1 VLNKISIAVIYL
13 VILLSIETKADQIWF
28 SKGGFANVNGN
39 QIWFSDGSFAN
50 ISGGGGGLL
59 TSIIALN
66 QYNDKNELQQKLKQI
81 NEQNQ
86 KIENEIAQLEKR
98 KEQEYEKNINMLCY
112 KNAEEVVKKY
122 CEVKAILIYDP
133 DAINY
138 KKQINDLVRQNP
150 LLALKTLQEISEQL
164 DIVISRAKTDA
175 RMAAKQ
181 KADELLKQDTI
192 LGKIKKALFSAN
204 QENNNISRE
213 MMETIKKAENGDVT
227 SQLLLAY
234 SYEQG
239 INLPKDS
246 GRHLFWLRKAA
257 NSNDW
262 NAKLLL
268 AYDSEEHGEY
278 NESFKILSLLYRL
291 KPSEI
296 KAEHYRDIERSLG
309 KAYFAGQGVQQN
321 KAYGMWYFERA
332 ATSGQYVDKVMLE
345 MAKKD
350 CSKKSETPP
359 EQGGLFDDILNE
371 EQKSG
376 SANSSAKK

>member
-1 VLNKISIAVIYL
+1 VLIKKYIAVICL
-13 VILLSIETKADQIWF
+13 AILLSLETKADQIWF

-86 KIENEIAQLEKR
+86 KIENEIAQSEKR
-98 KEQEYEKNINMLCY
+98 KEQEYEKNIIILCN
-112 KNAEEVVKKY
+112 KSAEEVVKKY
-122 CEVKAILIYDP
+122 CEVKALQIYDP
-133 DAINY
+133 AALNY
-138 KKQINDLVRQNP
+138 KNQINVLVRQNP
-150 LLALKTLQEISEQL
+150 LLALKTLQEISDQL
-164 DIVISRAKTDA
+164 DMVINKAKADKRLET
-175 RMAAKQ
+175 KQ

-192 LGKIKKALFSAN
+192 LGKIKKRLFNADR
-204 QENNNISRE
+204 ENNNISSE
-213 MMETIKKAENGDVT
+213 MMETLKKAENGDVT

-246 GRHLFWLRKAA
+246 GRHLYWLRKAA

-262 NAKLLL
+262 TAKLLL
-268 AYDSEEHGEY
+268 AYDYEGHGEY
-278 NESFKILSLLYRL
+278 NDSFKILSLLYRL

-321 KAYGMWYFERA
+321 KAYGMWYFEKT
-332 ATSGQYVDKVMLE
+332 ATSGQYVDKVTLE

-350 CSKKSETPP
+350 FSKKSETPP
-359 EQGGLFDDILNE
+359 EQGGLFEDILIE

-376 SANSSAKK
+376 SASSSAKK